1 MPVVL
6 KRAFPYLK
14 AGCWELGW
22 KRHLGGNFGEKYVS
36 VVGRVRLGMWEQI
49 GCQNRYGLLSVG
61 GQLDPLSS
69 FA

>member
-1 MPVVL
+1 MEET
-6 KRAFPYLK
+6 F
-14 AGCWELGW
+14 
-22 KRHLGGNFGEKYVS
+22 GGEAILEKKYVS

-49 GCQNRYGLLSVG
+49 GCQNRHGLLSVG

>member
-1 MPVVL
+1 MEET
-6 KRAFPYLK
+6 F
-14 AGCWELGW
+14 G
-22 KRHLGGNFGEKYVS
+22 GGNFGEKYVS